1 MYQRRRALAL
11 CAGAV
16 LAWGLSACADPAT
29 VNGAAGS
36 GAAATSSRGTD
47 SDADQSGAA
56 DSTAPASSTAAATS
70 TAPTE
75 YGLPTT
81 AAPGTDPTDVATDP
95 PVTRA
100 PDADAPVVI
109 TYVVWETGDRAVEEG
124 SFVQGVVESG
134 GTCTLT
140 LAKGDV
146 VVRQSAPAEPDATT
160 TSCGGISVPRSR
172 LSAGTWSAVVSYE
185 SATTQGSSDATEVAV
200 P

>member
-1 MYQRRRALAL
+1 MYQRRLALAL

-16 LAWGLSACADPAT
+16 AAMTLSACADPST
-29 VNGAAGS
+29 V
-36 GAAATSSRGTD
+36 GAAAGTGSAETNPSTS
-47 SDADQSGAA
+47 AA
-56 DSTAPASSTAAATS
+56 DSTAPATTATPTT

-81 AAPGTDPTDVATDP
+81 VAPETDPTVVATDP

-100 PDADAPVVI
+100 PDADSVVMV
-109 TYVVWETGDRAVEEG
+109 TYAVWEPTSSAVEEG

-140 LAKGDV
+140 LTKGDTV
-146 VVRQSAPAEPDATT
+146 VTESAPAEPDATT
-160 TSCGGISVPRSR
+160 TSCGGISVQGSR
-172 LSAGTWSAVVSYE
+172 LSSGTWSAVVSYE
-185 SATTQGSSDATEVAV
+185 SATTSGSSDATEVAV